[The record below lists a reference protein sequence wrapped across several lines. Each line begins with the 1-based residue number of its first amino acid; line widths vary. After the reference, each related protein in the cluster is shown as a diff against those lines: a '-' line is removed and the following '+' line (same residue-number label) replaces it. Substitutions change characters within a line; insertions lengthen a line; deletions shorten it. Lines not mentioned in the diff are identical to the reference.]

1 LRAPATLGL
10 AEPEREVLYGRAR
23 LCGSPVIAAFAD

>member
-1 LRAPATLGL
+1 LGL

-23 LCGSPVIAAFAD
+23 LCALLVSTAFAD